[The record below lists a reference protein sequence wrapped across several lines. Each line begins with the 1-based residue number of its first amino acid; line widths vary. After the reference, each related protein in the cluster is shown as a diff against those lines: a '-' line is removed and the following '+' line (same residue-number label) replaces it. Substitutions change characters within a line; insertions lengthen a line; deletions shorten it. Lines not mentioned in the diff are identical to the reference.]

1 MEKVLIDKEKAIVL
15 LREAVR
21 RYPASF
27 VFGLDAAID
36 VIRKMEGE
44 QAETDGT
51 IRNNAVNLCDSCR
64 GEYPVCS
71 AKECD
76 VRFGDGKGH
85 DNICACAYYVPMEKR
100 KEKA

>member
-36 VIRKMEGE
+36 VTRKMEGE

-71 AKECD
+71 AKERD
-76 VRFGDGKGH
+76 VRFGDGKGR